1 MATTLAMP
9 SEAELSQ
16 LSKNDLIGVVQRA
29 VGRLQA
35 QGTRLKKLAAT
46 VKDEAVD
53 IGWGAVGYGTAALAG
68 AGVGYWMGSIQRNI
82 EDGAEGYDEESLL
95 LLGFD
100 KDLVAALGGAVAA
113 YAMSKRKETKQ
124 YAPYM
129 RMASMGALASWA
141 GRMGYEY
148 GMTPAEEEAQ
158 QQTA

>member
-1 MATTLAMP
+1 MATLPMP

-35 QGTRLKKLAAT
+35 QGTRIKKMAASLKE
-46 VKDEAVD
+46 EAVD
-53 IGWGAVGYGTAALAG
+53 IGWGALGYGTAALAG

-82 EDGAEGYDEESLL
+82 ADGKEGYDEDSLL
-95 LLGFD
+95 LMGFD
-100 KDLVAALGGAVAA
+100 KDLVAAVAGALGA
-113 YAMSKRKETKQ
+113 YAMSKRKETKD
-124 YAPYM
+124 YAAYV

-148 GMTPAEEEAQ
+148 GMAPPEAEEGEQ
-158 QQTA
+158 QAA